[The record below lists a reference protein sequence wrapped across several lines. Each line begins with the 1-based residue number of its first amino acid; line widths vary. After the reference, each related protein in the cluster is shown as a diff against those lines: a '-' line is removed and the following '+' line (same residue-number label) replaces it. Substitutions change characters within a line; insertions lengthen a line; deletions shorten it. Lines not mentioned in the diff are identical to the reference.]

1 MFTIKWVECGRE
13 SEPILT
19 EASSLTNISKLVSA
33 CKQDLY
39 RLRALYTD
47 MPPDGFI
54 LIDAGIDRTYGT
66 LDDIILTP

>member
-54 LIDAGIDRTYGT
+54 LIDNEGHEALRWFRVPPPTA
-66 LDDIILTP
+66 